1 MWAGGKWTTGME
13 REGFR
18 AALPEQLRSH
28 IEDAEQTPLIEF
40 RLDGPTV
47 SLQAPWDVT

>member
-1 MWAGGKWTTGME
+1 ME

-40 RLDGPTV
+40 RLDGSTTV
-47 SLQAPWDVT
+47 SVMELGKIYSKPHSRR